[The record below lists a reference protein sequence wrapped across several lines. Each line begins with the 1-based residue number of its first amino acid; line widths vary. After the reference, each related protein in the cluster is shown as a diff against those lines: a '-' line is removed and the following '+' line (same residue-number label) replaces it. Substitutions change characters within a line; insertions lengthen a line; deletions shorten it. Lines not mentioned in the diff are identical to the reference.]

1 MKKDKSLKKLSR
13 SELLELL
20 LETTKEYEAQSVE
33 LKRLKTE
40 LDDRKIKIE
49 NLGSIAEA
57 ALVLNGVIESAEK
70 AASQYIVNA
79 ELIMSDAVAK
89 SKAIIADAEAE
100 AERIIKSAKAE
111 VKE

>member
-20 LETTKEYEAQSVE
+20 LETTKEYEIQSLE
-33 LKRLKTE
+33 LKRLKAE

-57 ALVLNGVIESAEK
+57 ALVLNGVMESAEK
-70 AASQYIVNA
+70 AASQYIINA
-79 ELIMSDAVAK
+79 ELIMNDAVLK

-100 AERIIKSAKAE
+100 AERIIQTARSR
-111 VKE
+111 KE